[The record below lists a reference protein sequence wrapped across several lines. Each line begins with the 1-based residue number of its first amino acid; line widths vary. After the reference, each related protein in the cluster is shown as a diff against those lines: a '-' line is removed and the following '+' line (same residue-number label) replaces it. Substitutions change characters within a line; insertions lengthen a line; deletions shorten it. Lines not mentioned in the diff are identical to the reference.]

1 MVWSSGQFIQF
12 NGEWGKLYGAL
23 KSRLV
28 NLLMKTKMTS
38 RDFWSQIW
46 NKTSQRDSVLFFNP
60 HPGNNSSA
68 CRFAVGIELGFT
80 GLEVLL
86 NEDTTKT
93 KQGAGA
99 EGVRSE
105 IITVMKHR
113 IQAGE
118 RRKRYNDIVDNEK
131 VAWPSSWVTELPEY
145 SF

>member
-1 MVWSSGQFIQF
+1 M
-12 NGEWGKLYGAL
+12 
-23 KSRLV
+23 
-28 NLLMKTKMTS
+28 
-38 RDFWSQIW
+38 
-46 NKTSQRDSVLFFNP
+46 
-60 HPGNNSSA
+60 
-68 CRFAVGIELGFT
+68 GFT

>member
-1 MVWSSGQFIQF
+1 M
-12 NGEWGKLYGAL
+12 
-23 KSRLV
+23 
-28 NLLMKTKMTS
+28 
-38 RDFWSQIW
+38 
-46 NKTSQRDSVLFFNP
+46 
-60 HPGNNSSA
+60 
-68 CRFAVGIELGFT
+68 GFT

-99 EGVRSE
+99 KGVRSE